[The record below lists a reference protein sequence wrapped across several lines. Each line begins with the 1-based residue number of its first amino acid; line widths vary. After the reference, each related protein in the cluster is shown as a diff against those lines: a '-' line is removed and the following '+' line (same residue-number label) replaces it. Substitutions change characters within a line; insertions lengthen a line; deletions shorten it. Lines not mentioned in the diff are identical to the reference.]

1 MSAIIRVL
9 ALDAAFA
16 NCGMA
21 VAEIDVSSAEAPVIR
36 PLHLKLV
43 STEADK
49 KNKKVVRKNS
59 DDLRRTREIASAI
72 RDTVVS
78 EKIDLVMVEVPT
90 GAQSARAA
98 WSLGIVVGY
107 LGSIQA
113 PLIEVTPKEVKI
125 AVGDK
130 YAEKEEIIDWAMKNY
145 PALNWP
151 MKGPLL
157 NRTPIAGQCEHLA
170 DACAVLSAGVVTEEF
185 KRLAI
190 FWRNHARAAA

>member
-21 VAEIDVSSAEAPVIR
+21 VADIDVAYAEAPVIR
-36 PLHLKLV
+36 PLKLKLV

-49 KNKKVVRKNS
+49 RNKKVVRNNS
-59 DDLRRTREIASAI
+59 DDLRRTREIAAAI
-72 RDTVVS
+72 RDTVVT
-78 EKIDLVMVEVPT
+78 EKVDLVMVEVPT

-130 YAEKEEIIDWAMKNY
+130 YAEKEQIIAWAMKHY
-145 PALNWP
+145 GGLNWP
-151 MKGPLL
+151 MKGPAGAQ
-157 NRTPIAGQCEHLA
+157 TPIVGQCEHLA
-170 DACAVLSAGVVTEEF
+170 DACAVLSAGIATEEF

-190 FWRNHARAAA
+190 FWRNQARVA